1 MKCFRVRDCIAEGN
15 RQQIE
20 KKIGKP
26 GHLKKSIK
34 TGRLVVIP
42 RQLTVVTLS
51 FQELPDK
58 DNSIAIHIESG

>member
-20 KKIGKP
+20 KKIDKP